1 MTDEL
6 RALKKIVKEKEI
18 HEKFMLKLLE
28 DKTEE
33 NFKLRQELDKLKNDK
48 TTSRTP

>member
-1 MTDEL
+1 
-6 RALKKIVKEKEI
+6 
-18 HEKFMLKLLE
+18 MLKLLE